1 MIFAA
6 VLLVPLWVLVLAR
19 LASVWRT
26 RRQRALWLS
35 VFVLALARTAAFG
48 PVAAALHAPYAPHLL
63 GVVSAG
69 FILYFISL
77 VAGSGGGRWQL
88 AATVGVLVTLGVLAV
103 ACGGDPFTPAVSPA
117 VIWYWVVLEAYVGGA
132 LVAATILF
140 WTIARDAPAGLPR
153 LGLRTIAT
161 GTFLLSLYAG
171 VRTIVVV
178 THGFGVPVDF
188 GPIEPAAQRVQTAS
202 ILVAV
207 AGGFLTATPRAR
219 AAAAAYRSLLA
230 LRPLWKAMRDAF
242 PEVILFAPRR
252 AVIELAGVDDV
263 HLRIY
268 RRVIEIRDGMLAL
281 RDHLPRQVP
290 PAPDPAVTE
299 ARGIA
304 LALRRRAAGAAPE
317 DQPGTWAAVGPDMA
331 DEVAWLSRV
340 SRAYR
345 RTAAR
350 ASLTDAAP
358 TPRPSGSVR

>member
-1 MIFAA
+1 MMLAG
-6 VLLVPLWVLVLAR
+6 VLLATLWTLVLAR
-19 LASVWRT
+19 LPAVWRT
-26 RRQRALWLS
+26 RRQRTLWLS
-35 VFVLALARTAAFG
+35 LFVLALARTAAFG
-48 PVAAALHAPYAPHLL
+48 PVAVVLPAPYAPHLL
-63 GVVSAG
+63 GVVSAAL
-69 FILYFISL
+69 ILRFVSL
-77 VAGSGGGRWQL
+77 VAGTGNARWQF
-88 AATVGVLVTLGVLAV
+88 AAAVTVLVTLGVLAV
-103 ACGGDPFTPAVSPA
+103 ACGGDPFARAVTPV
-117 VIWYWVVLEAYVGGA
+117 VIWYWVVLEAYAGAA

-140 WTIARDAPAGLPR
+140 WTIGRDAPAGLPR
-153 LGLRTIAT
+153 LGLRTVAT

-171 VRTIVVV
+171 IRMILVV
-178 THGFGVPVDF
+178 TQGFGVPVDLDA
-188 GPIEPAAQRVQTAS
+188 IEPAAQRIQTAS

-290 PAPDPAVTE
+290 PAADPAVTE

-304 LALRRRAAGAAPE
+304 LALRRRAAGLAPE
-317 DQPGTWAAVGPDMA
+317 ERPGEWAAVGPDMA

-345 RTAAR
+345 RTAGPA
-350 ASLTDAAP
+350 LTDAARI
-358 TPRPSGSVR
+358 PRPSGSVR